1 MFVVAMKAKRDLKL
15 VIACRLRENDCQLG
29 NLVNRPDTTVCLS
42 DKKSKVKRKTS
53 KRSKTTALVVVV
65 KFNAFREEKKKSRLQ
80 SATIKMKMT
89 QQVKTLADEAAVKE
103 RAGETGANLV
113 KASENEKKCVEV
125 VRMDGAKRG

>member
-1 MFVVAMKAKRDLKL
+1 MLNVAMKTKRNLKL
-15 VIACRLRENDCQLG
+15 VIACSLRENDCQLG

-53 KRSKTTALVVVV
+53 KRNKTTALVVVV
-65 KFNAFREEKKKSRLQ
+65 KFNAFKGEKKSRLQ

-113 KASENEKKCVEV
+113 KAKMKKSVW
-125 VRMDGAKRG
+125 R